1 MLVKGECIMKA
12 YSADKIRNVAL
23 LGHSS
28 SGKTT
33 LTEAV
38 LFTLGITNR
47 QGKVTDGNTIS
58 DFDKEEIARK
68 VSIGT
73 SVIPVEY
80 KDLKYNLLDTP
91 GYFDF
96 IGEMYGAK
104 RASEGSVLLVDA
116 SSGIEVGTEK
126 AWKNVE
132 KYKTPRI
139 IFLNKM
145 DKENVNFER
154 ILSELKDKFSDKIIP
169 FALPLGESDSFKG
182 FVSILDGKA
191 YEYQGKERKEVS
203 IPEEYLDE
211 IEEIKESLNEKVA
224 ETSEDFMEKYFGG
237 EAFTDAELKQGLR
250 AAVSTGDLVP
260 LIVGSAEKTIGAD
273 FLLEVIGDYIPSPL
287 DVGSY
292 MGTKGDEPIER
303 KVDPNEPFSAVVFKT
318 IVDPFVG
325 KITVFKVISGKIKK
339 DMELFNSTKD
349 KAEKLGGL
357 FFLRGKN
364 QLEASEIVAG
374 DIGATAKLS
383 YTQTGDT
390 LCDKNNQTLY
400 DRIEYPQPT
409 LFLAVETK
417 NKGDEEKVGVSLN
430 KLADEDLSFT
440 IERNPETKQLLIGGQ
455 GNMQLAVIVDKLKH
469 SFGVDV
475 DLVNPK
481 IAYRETIKGKSTV
494 QGKHKKQSGGAGQYG
509 DVHMRFEPSQE
520 EFEFTEEI
528 FGGSVPRNFWPAVE
542 KGIRDSLEHGVLAG
556 YPVVNIK
563 ATLFDG
569 SYHDVDSNEM
579 AFKIAAQLAFKK
591 GMEAAK
597 PVLLEPVVKVEVS
610 IPDDYLGDVM
620 GDMNKRRGRILG
632 MEQQDDGTHMIIAEA
647 PHAEMFEYAIDLRAM
662 TQARGSF
669 KMEFVRYDEVPPMFA
684 EKIIAQAKL
693 EKEQQ

>member
-1 MLVKGECIMKA
+1 MKA

-38 LFTLGITNR
+38 LFALGITNR
-47 QGKVTDGNTIS
+47 QGKVSDGNTMS

-73 SVIPVEY
+73 SVIPVEWNNI
-80 KDLKYNLLDTP
+80 KFNLLDTP

-126 AWKNVE
+126 SWRNLE

-145 DKENVNFER
+145 DKENIDFDKVLED
-154 ILSELKDKFSDKIIP
+154 LKAKFGEKIIP
-169 FALPLGESDSFKG
+169 FALPIGVSDKFNG
-182 FVSILDGKA
+182 FTNVLEGKS
-191 YEYQGKERKEVS
+191 YEYNGNVRKE
-203 IPEEYLDE
+203 IPVPNEHEGLV
-211 IEEIKESLNEKVA
+211 EEIIENINEKVA
-224 ETSEDFMEKYFGG
+224 ETDEELMEKYFGG
-237 EAFTDAELKQGLR
+237 EPFTAEELEKGIRL
-250 AAVSTGDLVP
+250 SIESGDLTP
-260 LIVGSAEKTIGAD
+260 LLVGSCEKTIGAD
-273 FLLEVIGDYIPSPL
+273 FLLEVIGKYMPSPL
-287 DVGSY
+287 DIGSY
-292 MGTKGDEPIER
+292 KGLDDNDDPVER
-303 KVDPNEPFSAVVFKT
+303 KVDVKEPFSAVVFKT

-325 KITVFKVISGKIKK
+325 KISLFKVLSGKITK
-339 DMELFNSTKD
+339 DMELYNSTKD

-357 FFLRGKN
+357 FYLRGRN
-364 QLEASEIVAG
+364 QIETSEIVAG
-374 DIGATAKLS
+374 DIGATSKLN

-390 LCDKNNQTLY
+390 LCNKNNQTIY
-400 DRIEYPQPT
+400 DKIEYPKPT
-409 LFLAVETK
+409 LYLAVEAK
-417 NKGDEEKVGVSLN
+417 NKGDEEKIGLSLN
-430 KLADEDLSFT
+430 KLTDEDPSFT
-440 IERNPETKQLLIGGQ
+440 VERNSETKQLLIGGQ
-455 GNMQLAVIVDKLKH
+455 GNMQLTVITDKLKNN
-469 SFGVDV
+469 FGVEV
-475 DLVNPK
+475 KLVNPK
-481 IAYRETIKGKSTV
+481 IAYRETIKATSSV

-509 DVHMRFEPSQE
+509 DVYMRFEPCE
-520 EFEFTEEI
+520 EPFVFAEEI
-528 FGGSVPRNFWPAVE
+528 FGGAVPRNFWPAVE
-542 KGIRDSLEHGVLAG
+542 KGIRESLEHGVLAG

-579 AFKIAAQLAFKK
+579 SFKLAAILAFKK

-597 PVLLEPVVKVEVS
+597 PVLLEPIVKVEVS

-632 MEQQDDGTHMIIAEA
+632 MEQQDDGTQKIIAEA
-647 PHAEMFEYAIDLRAM
+647 PHAEMFQYAIDLRAM
-662 TQARGSF
+662 TQARGNF
-669 KMEFVRYDEVPPMFA
+669 NMEFVRYEEVPSMIA
-684 EKIIAQAKL
+684 DKIIAGAKA
-693 EKEQQ
+693 EKENN